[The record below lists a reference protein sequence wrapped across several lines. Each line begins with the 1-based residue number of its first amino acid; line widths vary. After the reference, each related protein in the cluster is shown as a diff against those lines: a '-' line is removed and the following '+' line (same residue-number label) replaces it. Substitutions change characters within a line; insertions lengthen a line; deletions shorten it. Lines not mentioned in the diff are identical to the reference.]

1 MTPVDDEIVV
11 EAEAPAP
18 DAGPER
24 VTVIRPDE
32 LPASAD
38 VATAVQRAPGVVV
51 RRLGGLGD
59 LAQVGVRGASARH
72 TEVLL
77 DGIPLNPEGGSA
89 VDLSELPVR
98 ALERVEVWRGSAPAL
113 LGTTALGGAVALW
126 TRHDDAA
133 EGALSVGSWA
143 TARGSAVLGGPV
155 PGGSALVAVEGLRTE
170 GAFPY
175 LDDGGTRG
183 TTGDDREA
191 LRENNDTMR
200 LVTTSRL
207 SLGPLTLLHA
217 GTWSEDGVPGFV
229 FAPTTTVRYGLSRHL
244 VAARAD
250 GECGALRG
258 WWLLRDERLTDL
270 LGEIGVGAEDVRTR
284 ASSAGGD
291 GSVRAP
297 LSPALRLDLLAGA
310 RADRLRSE
318 DRLAGTVDDPRG
330 REVIRGSVGLP
341 WSRGGLDVRPSLGL
355 VALLSADG
363 SVGEA
368 SSAWLPVP
376 RLAVGWTAD
385 RARVT
390 LDAGA
395 TARPPDLLELYGD
408 RGAMVGNP
416 DLRPERGWSLDLG
429 VARSGLELV
438 GFVATTTD
446 LVVLVPSSQGPVR
459 AENLAGARV
468 AGLEGVAT
476 IGADPLSL
484 RANGTLMDARQLSE
498 DPDVAGRG
506 VPRVPLGELLVV
518 GQGSLGRMVGSVD
531 ASLTSATWA
540 DTANIRREAAR
551 LLLGVT
557 ASARLGEGW
566 SLELDV
572 RNALDARSASVPRD
586 PLVDDGIRVRQP
598 LQDFGGYPLPGRTA
612 LLTLTFAAPVADR
625 G

>member
-24 VTVIRPDE
+24 VTVVDPAE

-59 LAQVGVRGASARH
+59 LAQVGIRGASARH

-89 VDLSELPVR
+89 VDLSELPLR
-98 ALERVEVWRGSAPAL
+98 ALDRVEVWRGSAPAL
-113 LGTTALGGAVALW
+113 LGTTAMGGAIALW
-126 TRHDDAA
+126 TRHDDTA

-143 TARGSAVLGGPV
+143 TTRGTAVFGGPV
-155 PGGSALVAVEGLRTE
+155 PTGSALVAVEGLHTD

-183 TTGDDREA
+183 NPDDDGEA
-191 LRENNDTMR
+191 LRENNDTTR
-200 LVTTSRL
+200 LITTSRL
-207 SLGPLTLLHA
+207 SLGPVTLLHA

-229 FAPTTTVRYGLSRHL
+229 FAPTTSVRYGLSRHL
-244 VAARAD
+244 VAARVE
-250 GECGALRG
+250 GERSAVRGYWLR
-258 WWLLRDERLTDL
+258 RDETLTDL
-270 LGEIGVGAEDVRTR
+270 FGEIGVGAEDVWTRT
-284 ASSAGGD
+284 SSGGGD
-291 GSVRAP
+291 AQVRAP
-297 LSPALRLDLLAGA
+297 ISPALRLDLLGGA
-310 RADRLRSE
+310 RVDHLRSE
-318 DRLAGTVDDPRG
+318 DRLTGIAADPRG
-330 REVIRGSVGLP
+330 RQVFRGSVGLP
-341 WSRGGLDVRPSLGL
+341 WSDDGLDVRPSFGL
-355 VALLSADG
+355 VALLSEDALG
-363 SVGEA
+363 VGTT
-368 SSAWLPVP
+368 AWLPVP
-376 RLAVGWTAD
+376 RLAVGW
-385 RARVT
+385 RAERVRVS
-390 LDAGA
+390 LDVGA

-416 DLRPERGWSLDLG
+416 ALRPERGWSLDLG

-438 GFVATTTD
+438 GFAATTTD
-446 LVVLVPSSQGPVR
+446 LVVLVPSAQGPVR
-459 AENLAGARV
+459 AENLAAARV
-468 AGLEGVAT
+468 VGVEGAGVLGGE
-476 IGADPLSL
+476 PLSV
-484 RANGTLMDARQLSE
+484 RAKATLMDARQLSD
-498 DPDVAGRG
+498 DPLVAGRG

-518 GQGSLGRMVGSVD
+518 GQGSVRWLTGSVD

-551 LLLGVT
+551 VLLGAT
-557 ASARLGEGW
+557 AGARLGAGW

-572 RNALDARSASVPRD
+572 RNALDQRTASVPRD
-586 PLVDDGIRVRQP
+586 PLVDDRIRVRQP

-612 LLTLTFAAPVADR
+612 LLTLTFAAPD

>member
-24 VTVIRPDE
+24 VTVVRPDE

-59 LAQVGVRGASARH
+59 LAQVGIRGASARH

-98 ALERVEVWRGSAPAL
+98 ALDRVEVWRGSAPAL

-126 TRHDDAA
+126 TRHDAAA

-143 TARGSAVLGGPV
+143 TARGTAVLGGPV
-155 PGGSALVAVEGLRTE
+155 PGGSALVAVEGLQTN

-183 TTGDDREA
+183 NPDDDGEA
-191 LRENNDTMR
+191 LRDNNDTTR

-207 SLGPLTLLHA
+207 TLGSLTLLHA

-229 FAPTTTVRYGLSRHL
+229 FAPTTSVRYGLSRHL
-244 VAARAD
+244 LAARVD
-250 GECGALRG
+250 GERAAVRG
-258 WWLLRDERLTDL
+258 WWLQRDEALTDL

-284 ASSAGGD
+284 TSSIGGD
-291 GSVRAP
+291 GQVRALLTP
-297 LSPALRLDLLAGA
+297 SLRLDLLAGA
-310 RADRLRSE
+310 RSDRLRSE
-318 DRLAGTVDDPRG
+318 DLLSGTADAPRG
-330 REVIRGSVGLP
+330 REVLRASAGLP
-341 WSRGGLDVRPSLGL
+341 WAGSGVDVRPSLGL
-355 VALLSADG
+355 VALLSEDG
-363 SVGEA
+363 AGEA
-368 SSAWLPVP
+368 TSAFLPVP
-376 RLAVGWTAD
+376 RLAVGWAVD
-385 RARVT
+385 RTRVT

-429 VARSGLELV
+429 VGRPGVELA

-446 LVVLVPSSQGPVR
+446 LVVLVPSAQGPVR
-459 AENLAGARV
+459 AENLAAARV
-468 AGLEGVAT
+468 VGLEGA
-476 IGADPLSL
+476 GEWGGDPLSV
-484 RANGTLMDARQLSE
+484 RANATLMDARQLSD
-498 DPDVAGRG
+498 DPEVAGRG

-518 GQGSLGRMVGSVD
+518 GRGTARWLTGSID
-531 ASLTSATWA
+531 ASVTSATWA

-551 LLLGVT
+551 VLLGAT
-557 ASARLGEGW
+557 AGATLGQGW
-566 SLELDV
+566 ALELDV
-572 RNALDARSASVPRD
+572 RNALDRRSASVPRD

-598 LQDFGGYPLPGRTA
+598 LQDFGGYPLPGRTF
-612 LLTLTFAAPVADR
+612 LLTLTFAAPD